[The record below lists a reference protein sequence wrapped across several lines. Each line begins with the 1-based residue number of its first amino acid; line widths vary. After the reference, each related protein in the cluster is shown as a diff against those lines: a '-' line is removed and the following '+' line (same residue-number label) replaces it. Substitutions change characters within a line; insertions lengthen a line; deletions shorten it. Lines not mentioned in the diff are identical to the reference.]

1 VVWVGIGFT
10 VHIQSWFGGYV
21 PRSVGLLQSSFLLV
35 VVLVVLG
42 GRNLAGMAGV
52 AVWVGVVLALGLSG
66 CGRLL
71 AAAWP
76 PLY

>member
-1 VVWVGIGFT
+1 M
-10 VHIQSWFGGYV
+10 QSWFGAYV

-42 GRNLAGMAGV
+42 GRNLAGMAEV

-66 CGRLL
+66 CGRLV

-76 PLY
+76 PPL